1 MTLYREP
8 KSWAHIL
15 LGFLGLIIIF
25 LGALGMG
32 AGYLLIRLGAMP
44 FPMRPSADFDWISR
58 EDGSI
63 WEKSGNKVTVI
74 MRGAK

>member
-44 FPMRPSADFDWISR
+44 LSIKPLADLDWVNR